1 MKEANI
7 ESESNGGGWEERIYF
22 MDNLRAVAMFLG
34 VVLHAA
40 IFYCYFPLAPFRQ
53 HAENSKT
60 LYYMVDF
67 IHIWRMEL
75 FFLVSGFFGA
85 LLLNRKTLK
94 YLIVNRTKRIVLPF
108 IACLLFLQPWWSAI
122 QMKINDD
129 SAPGF
134 WSLYFSHLSDPLT
147 VLRLEWPI
155 GQWFQHTWFLQVL
168 ILFLSVQILF
178 NYVFSKLPS
187 FGEKANF
194 WLEKVLSSKFGLYW
208 LILITYFVLLLSPPW
223 SDVPQV
229 GVPLNSMF
237 FFGLFYFF
245 GYLVFKSPKILNSA
259 IDNLSYNW
267 IPMFLGIG
275 FLLTQTSS
283 ALLSIPIEI
292 LAQDLSLFKATQ
304 IDGNITWAFPFL
316 ENKYNFSGWFYGD
329 LKWHLYSL
337 AKSYTV
343 WFTVVA
349 IVFLFKSFSNK
360 ENVIGRYLSQSS
372 YWVYLLH
379 FPLQFTLAYY
389 FFSEYS
395 LSPMLGFFCVL
406 LSSTIICLLSYHILV
421 RGTFIGTF
429 LSGRRFPLSLSRE
442 VEWLKSCFSIRTALA
457 PIAMLFVFLV
467 CGLME
472 RDSKFRFTQFG
483 YWKNEEKIGEGAKDE
498 PELLMASKRLDGR
511 TPLHMAST
519 ILYKEPS
526 IMPGEGKIDKVIRL
540 LVEKGFNVDK
550 TDDTGQTPLH
560 YAVKTG
566 NFPALTSL
574 IDLGANPNIGS
585 KWNGETPLHMASVIG
600 SIDMIDALLEGGA
613 DVSQPRA
620 DGMSANDLHFRFHG
634 SKIESLNSEKI
645 EVAIKASLPF

>member
-1 MKEANI
+1 
-7 ESESNGGGWEERIYF
+7 
-22 MDNLRAVAMFLG
+22 
-34 VVLHAA
+34 
-40 IFYCYFPLAPFRQ
+40 
-53 HAENSKT
+53 
-60 LYYMVDF
+60 
-67 IHIWRMEL
+67 
-75 FFLVSGFFGA
+75 
-85 LLLNRKTLK
+85 
-94 YLIVNRTKRIVLPF
+94 
-108 IACLLFLQPWWSAI
+108 
-122 QMKINDD
+122 
-129 SAPGF
+129 
-134 WSLYFSHLSDPLT
+134 
-147 VLRLEWPI
+147 
-155 GQWFQHTWFLQVL
+155 
-168 ILFLSVQILF
+168 
-178 NYVFSKLPS
+178 
-187 FGEKANF
+187 
-194 WLEKVLSSKFGLYW
+194 VLSSKFGLYW

-343 WFTVVA
+343 WFTVIA

-395 LSPMLGFFCVL
+395 LSPMLGFFGVL

-442 VEWLKSCFSIRTALA
+442 VEWLKSCFSIRTALT
-457 PIAMLFVFLV
+457 PIAMVFVFLV

-483 YWKNEEKIGEGAKDE
+483 YWKNEEKLGEGVKDE
-498 PELLMASKRLDGR
+498 PEILMASKRLDGR

-519 ILYKEPS
+519 ILHKEPS
-526 IMPGEGKIDKVIRL
+526 IMPDEGKIDKVIRL
-540 LVEKGFNVDK
+540 LVGKGFSVDK

-645 EVAIKASLPF
+645 EVAGKASLPF